1 MHRRR
6 SCSVSVAAG
15 SLFSSRSAGGG
26 AGWTWRAAVVHG
38 RGAQRRS
45 AWDDAVAAMV
55 ILDAAVVDCDDV
67 EGCMKMAV

>member
-1 MHRRR
+1 
-6 SCSVSVAAG
+6 
-15 SLFSSRSAGGG
+15 
-26 AGWTWRAAVVHG
+26 VVHG